1 MLEKGKRP
9 RGTEC
14 LCTSNASDLKNCVN
28 LYLGDL
34 RLSLTLDKQTT
45 IFFQCLEI
53 KGWENAD
60 KWTIN

>member
-9 RGTEC
+9 HGTEC
-14 LCTSNASDLKNCVN
+14 VCTSNAGDLKNCVN

-34 RLSLTLDKQTT
+34 RLSLTLDKQRT

-53 KGWENAD
+53 KG
-60 KWTIN
+60 